1 MLHDAAIIGDSLISG
16 RWESERERVMVYDIF
31 PRPHALAIYLG
42 FTSSDREAD
51 KQ

>member
-31 PRPHALAIYLG
+31 PRPRPLAIYLG